1 MVNFN
6 EFEDDTQVNDRPSL
20 IPDGTVVPVLVEIDR
35 NNTIPEP
42 VTINGE
48 TYPANLLRKS
58 QNGGMHYIAVA
69 YKITGGEYF
78 KRIIWD
84 NLNIACSGEVTDG
97 QQKGIKFAHQK
108 IKGLIQSH
116 CGLSSTD
123 KSEKA
128 QNILANF
135 IPGNDY
141 FKLEGINAVVRIDFR
156 EGEMYK
162 DKATGEMVKG
172 KDKNSVAP
180 WGVLRADDGQ
190 DYTNLTEFFQNKP
203 AAVQQ
208 PVSAPSPQPTFSPD
222 TDRVESEKQSVATDL
237 PNWG

>member
-1 MVNFN
+1 M
-6 EFEDDTQVNDRPSL
+6 
-20 IPDGTVVPVLVEIDR
+20 
-35 NNTIPEP
+35 
-42 VTINGE
+42 
-48 TYPANLLRKS
+48 
-58 QNGGMHYIAVA
+58 
-69 YKITGGEYF
+69 
-78 KRIIWD
+78 
-84 NLNIACSGEVTDG
+84 
-97 QQKGIKFAHQK
+97 
-108 IKGLIQSH
+108 IQSH

-190 DYTNLTEFFQNKP
+190 DYTSLTEFFQNPP